1 MIPSG
6 IMEGVNFEWRD
17 SKSEANVRKHGVSFQ
32 EALTVFADPL
42 ARIFDDPDHS
52 TDEMREIIVGH
63 STQQRLL
70 VVCFTEREDKV
81 RIISAR
87 AATSRERHDYEQ
99 SANFV

>member
-6 IMEGVNFEWRD
+6 FMEDLNFEWRE
-17 SKSEANVRKHGVSFQ
+17 SKHEANVRKHGVDFQ

-42 ARIFDDPDHS
+42 ARVFDDPDHS

-63 STQQRLL
+63 STQLRLL
-70 VVCFTEREDKV
+70 VASFTEREDKV
-81 RIISAR
+81 RIMRAR

-99 SANFV
+99 GANFV